1 MDKNITN
8 RAESYYEYALLKR
21 NNFPKPV
28 TREDFYL
35 LALAEQVRLGTG
47 GGAVDS
53 IVADWGKTTVTVGKL
68 NAGTNTDGK
77 TAIQILE
84 SMLRGFVNAT
94 CSVNYSEV
102 NTTLELG
109 TSFNLTITA
118 NNFRAGDGA
127 CERVSLYKNGSLVE
141 EKLIESASSVS
152 FTTINNITTNTSFEV
167 KLTDAKGVTTSVS
180 KKSYQFVGATYTGVL
195 SDIPTTADEVIALI
209 DTIGEV
215 TLDSRDVIVNTKAA
229 YDELTYDQQQLV
241 ENKETLKEA
250 VVAFNELV
258 NEYNEN
264 LEEDEEKLELIEEI
278 NDKTKFDD
286 FLDSIKNNK
295 ALTAI
300 TVILGTVLGGFLI
313 YGLYKLISKFIKW
326 VKR

>member
-1 MDKNITN
+1 MDLNIIN

-167 KLTDAKGVTTSVS
+167 KLTDSKGVTTSVS
-180 KKSYQFVGATYTGVL
+180 KKNYQFIGATYTGVL
-195 SDIPTTADEVIALI
+195 SDIPTTEDEV
-209 DTIGEV
+209 T
-215 TLDSRDVIVNTKAA
+215 TLDKLVRAKATYLGTYSPDNQYVVYA
-229 YDELTYDQQQLV
+229 YPSSFGSLSS
-241 ENKETLKEA
+241 
-250 VVAFNELV
+250 
-258 NEYNEN
+258 
-264 LEEDEEKLELIEEI
+264 I
-278 NDKTKFDD
+278 
-286 FLDSIKNNK
+286 LDSMNFENITDFK
-295 ALTAI
+295 LTTMTI
-300 TVILGTVLGGFLI
+300 NSIEYKVYYTVDKKTLTDFT
-313 YGLYKLISKFIKW
+313 YKYVF
-326 VKR
+326 

>member
-1 MDKNITN
+1 MDGNIIN
-8 RAESYYEYALLKR
+8 RAESYYEYALLQR

-47 GGAVDS
+47 GAVDLV
-53 IVADWGKTTVTVGKL
+53 VADWGKTTVTVGKL

-84 SMLRGFVNAT
+84 SMLRGYVNAT

-118 NNFRAGDGA
+118 NNFRAGDGV

-152 FTTINNITTNTSFEV
+152 FTTINNITTNTKFEV
-167 KLTDAKGVTTSVS
+167 KLTDSTGVTTSVS
-180 KKSYQFVGATYTGVL
+180 TKNYQFVGATYTGVL
-195 SDIPTTADEVIALI
+195 SDIPTTADEV
-209 DTIGEV
+209 T
-215 TLDSRDVIVNTKAA
+215 TLDKLVRAKA
-229 YDELTYDQQQLV
+229 TYLGTYSP
-241 ENKETLKEA
+241 N
-250 VVAFNELV
+250 
-258 NEYNEN
+258 NEYVIYAYPSSFGSLSSILDSMNFEN
-264 LEEDEEKLELIEEI
+264 LTDFSVTTMTIDSVEYKVYCT
-278 NDKTKFDD
+278 NDKKTLENF
-286 FLDSIKNNK
+286 
-295 ALTAI
+295 T
-300 TVILGTVLGGFLI
+300 
-313 YGLYKLISKFIKW
+313 YKY
-326 VKR
+326 VY